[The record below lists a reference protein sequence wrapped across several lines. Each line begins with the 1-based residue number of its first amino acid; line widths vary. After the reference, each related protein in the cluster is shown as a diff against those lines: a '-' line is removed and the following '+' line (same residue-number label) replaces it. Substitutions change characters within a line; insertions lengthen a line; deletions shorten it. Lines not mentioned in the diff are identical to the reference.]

1 MTSFSR
7 SIVAATLD
15 EREHLAR
22 PQHQFMGWGG
32 DLIEQ
37 ATASRG
43 AAVPRRGLAAPQL
56 AALSFLGLIAVGT
69 AGFLVLPGLYT
80 GEPIG
85 WVDALFMATSAVCVT
100 GLGREGRR
108 NSATRPCWSKGI
120 GGLRWL
126 HETSFVVQ
134 RVRNPPGQG

>member
-7 SIVAATLD
+7 STVAATLD

-22 PQHQFMGWGG
+22 PQRQFMGWGG

-43 AAVPRRGLAAPQL
+43 AAVPRRGLSAPQL

-85 WVDALFMATSAVCVT
+85 WVDALFMAASAVCVT
-100 GLGREGRR
+100 GLGRQGRR
-108 NSATRPCWSKGI
+108 NN
-120 GGLRWL
+120 GGG
-126 HETSFVVQ
+126 TSHKAQ
-134 RVRNPPGQG
+134 RVNPRGVRIHIPTLIQPRWVK